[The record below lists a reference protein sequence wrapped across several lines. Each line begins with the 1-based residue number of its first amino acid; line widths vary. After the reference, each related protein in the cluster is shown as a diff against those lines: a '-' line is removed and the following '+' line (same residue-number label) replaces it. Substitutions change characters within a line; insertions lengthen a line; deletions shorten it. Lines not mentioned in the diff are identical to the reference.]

1 MVIQEQ
7 NPLIK
12 VNIKNNFHFKGG
24 VVNALKLR
32 FMCMTFVCASPCKI
46 IFWICNVFKVSSL
59 TR

>member
-7 NPLIK
+7 NALIQ
-12 VNIKNNFHFKGG
+12 VNINGG

>member
-12 VNIKNNFHFKGG
+12 VDIKNNFHFKGG

-32 FMCMTFVCASPCKI
+32 FMCMAFI
-46 IFWICNVFKVSSL
+46 LFIFYFILFY
-59 TR
+59 

>member
-24 VVNALKLR
+24 VEITVYVYDVCLR
-32 FMCMTFVCASPCKI
+32 Q
-46 IFWICNVFKVSSL
+46 SL
-59 TR
+59 